1 MVKTC
6 VIGAGNHSQ
15 LHHGASLKYWAERT
29 PEELELSAICDL
41 DRKKAEEFAGV
52 FGFHNV
58 YTDFHR
64 MIRNEKPDALWAIT
78 PVTRTFGIVSELL
91 PYGIPLLIEKPPG
104 RTPEET
110 AELLDLSRRHTTPA
124 MISFNRR
131 FNPAVIKARRWL
143 ADLLGTN
150 SDTPSPIPELIVARM
165 LRVRRREPE
174 FIRGTAI
181 HLVDTV
187 LSLAGK
193 PDSITSARWTTSDGG
208 QACAGVLRF
217 QDGSRAL
224 LAIHPDTGV
233 EEETYELIGPGYSIC
248 VDTLTCRVVIMQEER
263 EVLAWQAEKD
273 SPPFMING
281 ALEET
286 DAFLR
291 AVRKGEGFSPDLEE
305 ALTTMRVTEA
315 LHQGGATDS
324 SDW

>member
-1 MVKTC
+1 MD
-6 VIGAGNHSQ
+6 S
-15 LHHGASLKYWAERT
+15 
-29 PEELELSAICDL
+29 
-41 DRKKAEEFAGV
+41 
-52 FGFHNV
+52 
-58 YTDFHR
+58 
-64 MIRNEKPDALWAIT
+64 
-78 PVTRTFGIVSELL
+78 
-91 PYGIPLLIEKPPG
+91 
-104 RTPEET
+104 
-110 AELLDLSRRHTTPA
+110 
-124 MISFNRR
+124 
-131 FNPAVIKARRWL
+131 
-143 ADLLGTN
+143 LGTN
-150 SDTPSPIPELIVARM
+150 PDTPPPIPELLVARM

-193 PDSITSARWTTSDGG
+193 PDAITSARWTTSNGG
-208 QACAGVLRF
+208 QACAGVLQF
-217 QDGSRAL
+217 QDSSRAL

-233 EEETYELIGPGYSIC
+233 EEETYELIGPGYSIY
-248 VDTLTCRVVIMQEER
+248 VDTLTCRVLITQEER

-291 AVRKGEGFSPDLEE
+291 AVRKGEGFSPDLED

-315 LHQGGATDS
+315 LHQGETMGS